1 MLARS
6 PASGEPAAGPMGDDE
21 PRPDVADPLTL
32 YRSLVEGSGDL
43 AVAFDDTGT
52 VVFANEASND
62 LIGRAPAELVGRN
75 VFEFIHPDD
84 LERAMRA
91 LDLNVSFGSAPGTT
105 AFRLAH
111 ADGSWV
117 FVDMTGGH
125 ASDDGERVL
134 YSSFS
139 RRADDRFAMSETL
152 VRLIGGSNLEDAL
165 RPVCDTFAWKANGSE
180 IGISWRDGVGE
191 RGAVSTGVDLALVGG
206 DRTTGD
212 EPAASAPDGW
222 ESPWDRVRR
231 TGERVMDLELDQ
243 LDEASRALAATA
255 GLGAYW
261 IEPIANGTGEHAL
274 ITVWTRVGG
283 RPPLNHALAME
294 TAHPIVEVILRWVE
308 QQRQLD
314 HAAFHDALTGVANR
328 KRFFDA
334 LGSAPAGGAVLYCDL
349 DRFKAVND
357 GLGHAAGDELL
368 RLVAGRLQECVRAS
382 DLVARLGGDEFA
394 VLCPGASTAT
404 AREIAERIEASLREP
419 FEVAGATASIGVSIG
434 IGHAPDHLGEDILET
449 ADQELYRVKDGR
461 RGRDRPAPSS

>member
-1 MLARS
+1 VGDTEPQPLA
-6 PASGEPAAGPMGDDE
+6 
-21 PRPDVADPLTL
+21 ADPLTL
-32 YRSLVEGSGDL
+32 YRSLVEGAGDL
-43 AVAFDDTGT
+43 VVAFDDAGT
-52 VVFANEASND
+52 MVFANDAASALVGWSPVE
-62 LIGRAPAELVGRN
+62 LIGRN

-84 LERAMRA
+84 LDRAMRA

-105 AFRLAH
+105 AFRLAS
-111 ADGSWV
+111 ADGGWV

-125 ASDDGERVL
+125 ATDDGQRVL

-152 VRLIGGSNLEDAL
+152 VRLISGSSLGEAL

-180 IGISWRDGVGE
+180 IGISWRDGVGA
-191 RGAVSTGVDLALVGG
+191 RGAISTGVELALVGG
-206 DRTTGD
+206 DRATGD
-212 EPAASAPDGW
+212 EPGRTRPDGW

-243 LDEASRALAATA
+243 LDDGSRKLAGAA

-328 KRFFDA
+328 NRFFDA
-334 LGSAPAGGAVLYCDL
+334 LDAASSGGAVLYCDL

-368 RLVAGRLQECVRAS
+368 RQVATRLQDCVRAD

-394 VLCPGASTAT
+394 VLCPGASTAV
-404 AREIAERIEASLREP
+404 ARGIAERIEAALRAP
-419 FEVAGATASIGVSIG
+419 FLVGGETVGIGVSIG
-434 IGHAPDHLGEDILET
+434 IGHAEDRLGEDTLET
-449 ADQELYRVKDGR
+449 ADEELYRVKDER
-461 RGRDRPAPSS
+461 RGADDRVCG